1 MNDQRDPN
9 DPADDLE
16 GFDSF
21 EEPMDDQMLEDEP
34 LDDAALDADFQD
46 LPEDEIDAD
55 VFGEG
60 EPAEAPAKKKT
71 NWFNIG
77 VAVVAI
83 VVAGGL
89 VWSKLGP
96 SLLGNANAPAPMA
109 INQDNLVRSPNDA
122 NEAAQ
127 AALSPAANAPAVQ
140 GGLLDDPEKFS
151 TLAQNSQPV
160 DVPGPA
166 AQPVIA
172 DPFAG
177 LPATPTQA
185 AQAEL
190 NAGVPMPAPIM
201 PAIPGSPDI
210 AAMPAPITPAEQAA
224 VTTPMPTPAL
234 ATPPLDQQAP
244 VAVVTTTETTMPAA
258 AVNTSQAP
266 VDIALES
273 KVNAME
279 SRLEQMDQKLTA
291 AVERIENAAP
301 ADNSQLASIQTAL
314 ERLESRLDTMN
325 SAPRQQVAAR
335 ESNDTPAPAKRASTP
350 KKTAKPKTQ
359 PSAYD
364 APYSPTQAVQVS
376 SSGGSGGW
384 ELRGA
389 TNGRAIIAKGSD
401 IREVGVGENVPGM
414 GEITG
419 VAQINGAWVVQGTGG
434 RLSQ

>member
-1 MNDQRDPN
+1 M
-9 DPADDLE
+9 
-16 GFDSF
+16 
-21 EEPMDDQMLEDEP
+21 
-34 LDDAALDADFQD
+34 
-46 LPEDEIDAD
+46 
-55 VFGEG
+55 
-60 EPAEAPAKKKT
+60 
-71 NWFNIG
+71 
-77 VAVVAI
+77 
-83 VVAGGL
+83 
-89 VWSKLGP
+89 
-96 SLLGNANAPAPMA
+96 
-109 INQDNLVRSPNDA
+109 
-122 NEAAQ
+122 
-127 AALSPAANAPAVQ
+127 
-140 GGLLDDPEKFS
+140 
-151 TLAQNSQPV
+151 
-160 DVPGPA
+160 
-166 AQPVIA
+166 
-172 DPFAG
+172 
-177 LPATPTQA
+177 
-185 AQAEL
+185 
-190 NAGVPMPAPIM
+190 
-201 PAIPGSPDI
+201 
-210 AAMPAPITPAEQAA
+210 
-224 VTTPMPTPAL
+224 
-234 ATPPLDQQAP
+234 
-244 VAVVTTTETTMPAA
+244 AVVTTTETTMPAA